1 MTYRWFLLV
10 MALATVGAWTVWI
23 FVIHSID
30 PVHTALLGFFLF
42 YLSLF
47 VALLG
52 TAVLLGTLVRL
63 WARPTEIAHR
73 QTTRAF
79 RQGILLSG
87 LFLGALVL
95 LSFELLRWWSAFL
108 LILFFAL
115 IELLFV
121 TQKRPQ

>member
-1 MTYRWFLLV
+1 